1 MGRVGSKR
9 RWMEQGGSFLLPSW
23 GRLAV
28 FGAGVAGLLLACTT
42 ISDDAELSSEGTL
55 THSGGRPGTEPDAG
69 LAGSAGA
76 ESGSAGSGGSAG
88 ASGSPGVAGSGS
100 AGTSAGGA
108 AGAAS
113 GGSSGSAG
121 QAGGGQA
128 GSTGTTPV
136 NLISNPDFELGVAP
150 WSAVFGGALSV
161 TVEQAHSG
169 THSGKVANRTQTYQ
183 GAHYDLTNVVTPG
196 AEYAVGAWGRIGNG
210 STSTALLKLTALIKC
225 MGLEDQYFT
234 VRQVSAASDA
244 VWTDLRGGT
253 FTVPGSDACDLV
265 QVLLYIE
272 GPPPGYNIYVD
283 DVSVTAL

>member
-9 RWMEQGGSFLLPSW
+9 RWMEQGVSLPLPSW
-23 GRLAV
+23 SRLLA
-28 FGAGVAGLLLACTT
+28 FGAGVAGSLLACTT

-55 THSGGRPGTEPDAG
+55 THSGGRPGMEPDAG
-69 LAGSAGA
+69 LAGTTGAEAGSAGS
-76 ESGSAGSGGSAG
+76 SGSAGAAG
-88 ASGSPGVAGSGS
+88 NPGVAGSGS

-108 AGAAS
+108 AGTAS

-121 QAGGGQA
+121 QAGSGQA
-128 GSTGTTPV
+128 GGTGTTPV

-150 WSAVFGGALSV
+150 WSAVFGGALSLS
-161 TVEQAHSG
+161 VEQVHSG
-169 THSGKVANRTQTYQ
+169 THSAKVANRTQTYQ

-196 AEYAVGAWGRIGNG
+196 AAYAVSAWGRIGNG
-210 STSTALLKLTALIKC
+210 ATSTALLKLTALIKC
-225 MGLEDQYFT
+225 MSLPDQYVT

-244 VWTDLRGGT
+244 AWTELRGGT
-253 FTVPGSDACDLV
+253 FTVPPADACDLV

-272 GPPPGYNIYVD
+272 GPPPGYDIYVD